1 MMALQLIA
9 EFFLMPETRGA
20 AQERRSGTGMNA
32 RASSHVRAKILAP
45 QYVMPRTEVRRAGRL
60 KTKKIFN
67 R

>member
-1 MMALQLIA
+1 MMVLQFIA

-20 AQERRSGTGMNA
+20 PQERRSGTGTNE
-32 RASSHVRAKILAP
+32 RAPSHVRAKILAP
-45 QYVMPRTEVRRAGRL
+45 QYVIPRTEVRRAGRL